1 MVKEGQKCDSTYRA
15 PRKAF
20 PINKK
25 GVLKEI
31 DLSQFSLK
39 NATFEWLNKVN
50 SRRNMFF
57 MKMEKIAL

>member
-1 MVKEGQKCDSTYRA
+1 MTLRTA

-20 PINKK
+20 PLNKK

-31 DLSQFSLK
+31 DLSQPKKLLHL
-39 NATFEWLNKVN
+39 NVNKVN

-57 MKMEKIAL
+57 NENPEDSFVSSSNV